1 MSLKLIQSNLFFVD
15 QCKVVGWAKK
25 KNKCSD
31 DEWMNG
37 SNGGWMELW
46 IDEWMDGL
54 RMQSRMDGWAG
65 NI

>member
-25 KNKCSD
+25 YKCSD
-31 DEWMNG
+31 DGWMNG